1 MATKSRPGADLSSS
15 LDGWDVAEASGDML
29 AGWDDDPSS
38 ALEAPSVATWS
49 AVSTGTSA
57 YAEKK
62 PRARRKPAAEKR
74 SAAAKPSSRRS
85 GSRKQDN
92 ESISTVDVDEP
103 IAAPQMD
110 PSADASPSAVDSIV
124 PVALDDGAPD
134 ADLLDVGTGVDSAVG
149 GETSNDDSLSS
160 RPALAADADSG
171 AGVGS
176 VSDSTTDH
184 ESWTPVVDEADLAID
199 GVDDLIDDSGESP
212 TADKTDAVD
221 PIAAGSFADI
231 EEPMPVNS
239 IDSGRLLGD
248 ATGGATANAPRLFE
262 APVRSQTTASA
273 PAVSRP
279 MPVNEPEP
287 IHEDSEDD
295 GLQMFLGDERDYVI
309 EQDLRSRTKAEAA
322 ARNAF
327 RLHRPGA
334 GAMRSAA
341 TFGAAAGMA
350 AVGSSP
356 QTQNGSI
363 ADLNDGGLAA
373 ASRPPIDDPD
383 GTDGVMGSSALQS
396 AETMRSSLGG
406 DPTGD
411 YPQGSF
417 SDGSSDPGTVP
428 AGNGYG
434 GYGAEIA
441 DGSQAD
447 ALAALDYDGLLNDM
461 NADNSGDYLNVDSPS
476 VIDGDEADED
486 EAGSAGCIDD
496 DLEEERSPE
505 EYAERIASLSKSAP
519 SQPIEDPVR
528 GLQDEDIEAASP
540 ADDQR
545 DDDGP
550 TDVDK
555 GNGKPSLKD
564 KFHAFIA
571 QAKSEIGASSDD
583 EPNGGDDGDGMAGKP
598 SRKSKKKPAEA
609 PAQNEAKGR
618 GPLSAVHGVI
628 SKIRA
633 VKRAY
638 RIAAT
643 LGLVFAGLWTSLNV
657 PAAMDKGGVTGE
669 AVDEGSV
676 KVTAASWN
684 GSAVEVTLQNDS
696 EMIAHVSGSAVVKS
710 WSPSASPVSW
720 IGARVTAT
728 CEIPSTDV
736 DPGAS
741 KTVEA
746 SRCDAKP
753 TGVWHRVKATLDYE

>member
-1 MATKSRPGADLSSS
+1 MSSS

-29 AGWDDDPSS
+29 AGWDDGPSS
-38 ALEAPSVATWS
+38 APEAPSVATWS
-49 AVSTGTSA
+49 TVSTGASA
-57 YAEKK
+57 SAEKK

-92 ESISTVDVDEP
+92 ESVSTVDVGEP

-110 PSADASPSAVDSIV
+110 PSADVSPTAVDSIA

-134 ADLLDVGTGVDSAVG
+134 ADLLDVETGVDSAVG
-149 GETSNDDSLSS
+149 GETSNDGSLSS
-160 RPALAADADSG
+160 RPDLAADADSG
-171 AGVGS
+171 DGVGS

-184 ESWTPVVDEADLAID
+184 KYWVPVVDEDDLAID
-199 GVDDLIDDSGESP
+199 GVGDLIDDSGESS

-221 PIAAGSFADI
+221 SIAAGSFADI

-248 ATGGATANAPRLFE
+248 AAGGATANAHHRFE
-262 APVRSQTTASA
+262 EPVRSQSTASA

-279 MPVNEPEP
+279 MPVSEPEP

-309 EQDLRSRTKAEAA
+309 EQDLRSRIKAEAA

-327 RLHRPGA
+327 RLHRP
-334 GAMRSAA
+334 
-341 TFGAAAGMA
+341 GAAAGMA

-373 ASRPPIDDPD
+373 ASRPTIDDSD

-417 SDGSSDPGTVP
+417 SDCSSDHGTVP
-428 AGNGYG
+428 AGSGYG

-447 ALAALDYDGLLNDM
+447 ASPALDYDGLLNDM

-496 DLEEERSPE
+496 DLEEEERSPE

-528 GLQDEDIEAASP
+528 GLQDEDIKDAAP
-540 ADDQR
+540 ADD
-545 DDDGP
+545 DGS

-583 EPNGGDDGDGMAGKP
+583 EPNGGDDDDGTVGKP
-598 SRKSKKKPAEA
+598 SRKSKKKPVEA

-628 SKIRA
+628 SKIRT

-657 PAAMDKGGVTGE
+657 PAAMDKGGATGE

-676 KVTAASWN
+676 KVAAASWN
-684 GSAVEVTLQNDS
+684 GSTVEVTLQNDS

-728 CEIPSTDV
+728 CEIPATDV

>member
-1 MATKSRPGADLSSS
+1 MSSS
-15 LDGWDVAEASGDML
+15 LDGWDVAEANGDML
-29 AGWDDDPSS
+29 AGWDDGPSS
-38 ALEAPSVATWS
+38 APEASSAATWS
-49 AVSTGTSA
+49 AVSADESESA
-57 YAEKK
+57 GKK
-62 PRARRKPAAEKR
+62 PRARRKPAAVKR
-74 SAAAKPSSRRS
+74 SAAAKPGSRRS
-85 GSRKQDN
+85 GSRKQDDDPT
-92 ESISTVDVDEP
+92 STVDIVELS
-103 IAAPQMD
+103 AAPQMD
-110 PSADASPSAVDSIV
+110 PSADAYPAAVDPIV

-134 ADLLDVGTGVDSAVG
+134 AGLLDVETGADSAVG
-149 GETSNDDSLSS
+149 DETSSDDSLSS
-160 RPALAADADSG
+160 RPDLAADAS
-171 AGVGS
+171 VGS

-184 ESWTPVVDEADLAID
+184 ESWTPVVDEDDLAID
-199 GVDDLIDDSGESP
+199 GVDDLIDDSGGSP
-212 TADKTDAVD
+212 AADKTDAVG
-221 PIAAGSFADI
+221 PIAAGSFAEI
-231 EEPMPVNS
+231 EEQMPVS
-239 IDSGRLLGD
+239 SVDSSRLLGG
-248 ATGGATANAPRLFE
+248 ATGGATADTPHRFE
-262 APVRSQTTASA
+262 APVRRQTTASA
-273 PAVSRP
+273 TAVSRP
-279 MPVNEPEP
+279 MPVSEPEP

-334 GAMRSAA
+334 GAIRSAERGSTA
-341 TFGAAAGMA
+341 SGAAAGMA

-356 QTQNGSI
+356 QTQNGGI
-363 ADLNDGGLAA
+363 ADLNDGSLAA
-373 ASRPPIDDPD
+373 ASRPMVDCPD
-383 GTDGVMGSSALQS
+383 GTDSDMSFSALQS
-396 AETMRSSLGG
+396 AETMQSALGG

-428 AGNGYG
+428 AGS
-434 GYGAEIA
+434 GYGAGIA
-441 DGSQAD
+441 DGSQDD
-447 ALAALDYDGLLNDM
+447 ASPALDYDDLLNDM

-486 EAGSAGCIDD
+486 EAVSAGRMDD

-519 SQPIEDPVR
+519 SQPIEDPAQ
-528 GLQDEDIEAASP
+528 GLQDKDIEDAAR
-540 ADDQR
+540 ADDDQQA
-545 DDDGP
+545 DDGS

-564 KFHAFIA
+564 KFHALIA
-571 QAKSEIGASSDD
+571 QAKSEIGASSGDG
-583 EPNGGDDGDGMAGKP
+583 PNGGDDGDGTAGKP

-633 VKRAY
+633 VKRSY

-657 PAAMDKGGVTGE
+657 PAAMDRGGATGE
-669 AVDEGSV
+669 VVDEGSV
-676 KVTAASWN
+676 KVAAARWT
-684 GSAVEVTLQNDS
+684 GSGVEVTLRNDS
-696 EMIAHVSGSAVVKS
+696 EMVAHVSGSAVVKS

-728 CEIPSTDV
+728 CRIPSTDV

-746 SRCDAKP
+746 SRCDAEP
-753 TGVWHRVKATLDYE
+753 TGVWHRVKATLEYE

>member
-1 MATKSRPGADLSSS
+1 MAAKGRPGADLSSS

-29 AGWDDDPSS
+29 AGWDDGPSS
-38 ALEAPSVATWS
+38 ASEASSVATWS
-49 AVSTGTSA
+49 AVPDDGSA
-57 YAEKK
+57 SAEKK
-62 PRARRKPAAEKR
+62 PRARRKPAAVKR
-74 SAAAKPSSRRS
+74 SAAAKHSSRRS
-85 GSRKQDN
+85 GSRKQDD
-92 ESISTVDVDEP
+92 ESASTVDIVEP
-103 IAAPQMD
+103 TAAPQMD
-110 PSADASPSAVDSIV
+110 PSADASPAAVDPIV

-134 ADLLDVGTGVDSAVG
+134 AGLLDVETGAYSAVCE
-149 GETSNDDSLSS
+149 ETSNDDALSI
-160 RPALAADADSG
+160 RPDLAADAGG

-184 ESWTPVVDEADLAID
+184 ESWTPVADEDDLAID
-199 GVDDLIDDSGESP
+199 GADDLIDDSGESS

-221 PIAAGSFADI
+221 SIAAGSFADI

-239 IDSGRLLGD
+239 VDSSRLLGD
-248 ATGGATANAPRLFE
+248 ATGGATADAPHRFE
-262 APVRSQTTASA
+262 APGRSQTTASA

-279 MPVNEPEP
+279 MPVSEPEP

-341 TFGAAAGMA
+341 AFGAAAGMA
-350 AVGSSP
+350 AVGSSL
-356 QTQNGSI
+356 QTQNGGI

-373 ASRPPIDDPD
+373 ASRPTIDDPD
-383 GTDGVMGSSALQS
+383 EADGVMGSNALQS
-396 AETMRSSLGG
+396 AETMRSTLGG
-406 DPTGD
+406 DPTGA

-417 SDGSSDPGTVP
+417 SDDSSDPGTVP
-428 AGNGYG
+428 AGSWYG
-434 GYGAEIA
+434 GYGAGIA

-447 ALAALDYDGLLNDM
+447 ASPALDYDGLLNDM

-486 EAGSAGCIDD
+486 EAGSAGRIDD

-505 EYAERIASLSKSAP
+505 EYAERIASLSKSTP
-519 SQPIEDPVR
+519 SQPIEDPAQR
-528 GLQDEDIEAASP
+528 SQDEDIEAAAHAGDDQQ
-540 ADDQR
+540 ADD
-545 DDDGP
+545 GS

-571 QAKSEIGASSDD
+571 QAKSEIGVSSDD
-583 EPNGGDDGDGMAGKP
+583 ESNGGDDGHGTAGKP

-628 SKIRA
+628 SKIRT

-657 PAAMDKGGVTGE
+657 PAAMDRGGATGE

-676 KVTAASWN
+676 KVAAARWT
-684 GSAVEVTLQNDS
+684 GSGVEVTLRNDS
-696 EMIAHVSGSAVVKS
+696 EMVAHVSGRAVVKS

-746 SRCDAKP
+746 SKCDAKP
-753 TGVWHRVKATLDYE
+753 TGVWRRVKATLEYE

>member
-1 MATKSRPGADLSSS
+1 MATKRGPGADLSSS

-29 AGWDDDPSS
+29 AGWDDGPSS
-38 ALEAPSVATWS
+38 ASEASSVATWS
-49 AVSTGTSA
+49 AVPDDGSA
-57 YAEKK
+57 SAEKK
-62 PRARRKPAAEKR
+62 PRARRKPAAVKR

-92 ESISTVDVDEP
+92 ESTSTVDIGEP

-110 PSADASPSAVDSIV
+110 PSADASPAAVDSIV

-134 ADLLDVGTGVDSAVG
+134 ADLLDVETGADSAVV
-149 GETSNDDSLSS
+149 GETSNDGSLSS
-160 RPALAADADSG
+160 RPDLAADADSG
-171 AGVGS
+171 TGVGS

-199 GVDDLIDDSGESP
+199 GVDDLIDDSGESS

-221 PIAAGSFADI
+221 SMAAGSFADI

-248 ATGGATANAPRLFE
+248 AAGAATANVPHRFE
-262 APVRSQTTASA
+262 TPVRSQSTASA

-279 MPVNEPEP
+279 MPVSEPEP

-309 EQDLRSRTKAEAA
+309 ERDLRSRTKAEAA

-334 GAMRSAA
+334 GAMRSAP

-373 ASRPPIDDPD
+373 ASRPTIDDPD

-417 SDGSSDPGTVP
+417 IDGSSDPGTVP
-428 AGNGYG
+428 AGSGYG
-434 GYGAEIA
+434 GYGAEIV

-447 ALAALDYDGLLNDM
+447 DSPALDYDGLLNDM

-519 SQPIEDPVR
+519 SQPIEDPVQR
-528 GLQDEDIEAASP
+528 LQDEDTEAASP
-540 ADDQR
+540 ADDDQR
-545 DDDGP
+545 DDGS

-555 GNGKPSLKD
+555 GNGKSSLKD
-564 KFHAFIA
+564 KFHALIA

-583 EPNGGDDGDGMAGKP
+583 EPNGGDDDDGTAGKP

-628 SKIRA
+628 SKIRT

-638 RIAAT
+638 RIAVT

-657 PAAMDKGGVTGE
+657 PAAMDKGGATGE

-676 KVTAASWN
+676 KVAAASWN

-728 CEIPSTDV
+728 CEIPATDV

-741 KTVEA
+741 KTVKA

-753 TGVWHRVKATLDYE
+753 TGVWRRVKATLDYE

>member
-1 MATKSRPGADLSSS
+1 
-15 LDGWDVAEASGDML
+15 
-29 AGWDDDPSS
+29 
-38 ALEAPSVATWS
+38 
-49 AVSTGTSA
+49 
-57 YAEKK
+57 
-62 PRARRKPAAEKR
+62 
-74 SAAAKPSSRRS
+74 
-85 GSRKQDN
+85 
-92 ESISTVDVDEP
+92 
-103 IAAPQMD
+103 
-110 PSADASPSAVDSIV
+110 
-124 PVALDDGAPD
+124 
-134 ADLLDVGTGVDSAVG
+134 
-149 GETSNDDSLSS
+149 
-160 RPALAADADSG
+160 
-171 AGVGS
+171 
-176 VSDSTTDH
+176 
-184 ESWTPVVDEADLAID
+184 
-199 GVDDLIDDSGESP
+199 
-212 TADKTDAVD
+212 
-221 PIAAGSFADI
+221 
-231 EEPMPVNS
+231 MPVS
-239 IDSGRLLGD
+239 
-248 ATGGATANAPRLFE
+248 
-262 APVRSQTTASA
+262 
-273 PAVSRP
+273 
-279 MPVNEPEP
+279 EPEP

-309 EQDLRSRTKAEAA
+309 ERDLRSRTKAEAA

-334 GAMRSAA
+334 GAMRSAP
-341 TFGAAAGMA
+341 TFSAASGAAAGMA

-373 ASRPPIDDPD
+373 ASRPTIDDPD

-417 SDGSSDPGTVP
+417 IDGSSDPGTVP
-428 AGNGYG
+428 AGSGYG
-434 GYGAEIA
+434 GYGAEIV

-447 ALAALDYDGLLNDM
+447 DSPALDYDGLLNDM

-519 SQPIEDPVR
+519 SQPIEDPVQR
-528 GLQDEDIEAASP
+528 LQYEDTEAASP
-540 ADDQR
+540 ADDDQR
-545 DDDGP
+545 DDGS

-555 GNGKPSLKD
+555 GNGKSSLKD
-564 KFHAFIA
+564 KFHALIA

-583 EPNGGDDGDGMAGKP
+583 EPNGGDDDDGTAGKP

-628 SKIRA
+628 SKIRT

-638 RIAAT
+638 RIAVT

-657 PAAMDKGGVTGE
+657 PAAMDKGGATGE

-676 KVTAASWN
+676 KVAAASWN

-728 CEIPSTDV
+728 CEIPATDV

-741 KTVEA
+741 KTVKA

-753 TGVWHRVKATLDYE
+753 TGIWHRVKATLEYE

>member
-1 MATKSRPGADLSSS
+1 MSSS

-29 AGWDDDPSS
+29 AGWDDGPSS
-38 ALEAPSVATWS
+38 APEASSAATWS
-49 AVSTGTSA
+49 AVSADESESA
-57 YAEKK
+57 GKK
-62 PRARRKPAAEKR
+62 PRARRKPAAVKR
-74 SAAAKPSSRRS
+74 SAAAKPGRRRS
-85 GSRKQDN
+85 GSRKQDD
-92 ESISTVDVDEP
+92 ESASTVDIVEP
-103 IAAPQMD
+103 SAAPQMD
-110 PSADASPSAVDSIV
+110 PSADAYPATVDPIV

-134 ADLLDVGTGVDSAVG
+134 AGLLDVETGVDSAVG
-149 GETSNDDSLSS
+149 GGGETSSDDSLSS
-160 RPALAADADSG
+160 RPDLAADAGS
-171 AGVGS
+171 GS

-184 ESWTPVVDEADLAID
+184 ESWTPVVDEDDLAID
-199 GVDDLIDDSGESP
+199 GVDDLIDDSGGSP

-231 EEPMPVNS
+231 EEQMPVS
-239 IDSGRLLGD
+239 SVDSSRLLGD
-248 ATGGATANAPRLFE
+248 ATGGATADTPHRFE
-262 APVRSQTTASA
+262 VPVRQQITASA

-279 MPVNEPEP
+279 MPVSEPEP

-334 GAMRSAA
+334 GAVRSAERGSTA
-341 TFGAAAGMA
+341 SGAAAGMA

-356 QTQNGSI
+356 RTQNGGM
-363 ADLNDGGLAA
+363 ADLDDGGLAA
-373 ASRPPIDDPD
+373 ASRPMIDDAD
-383 GTDGVMGSSALQS
+383 GTDGGMGFSALQS
-396 AETMRSSLGG
+396 AETMQSALGG
-406 DPTGD
+406 DPTED

-428 AGNGYG
+428 AGSGYG
-434 GYGAEIA
+434 GYGAGIA

-447 ALAALDYDGLLNDM
+447 ASPALDYDSLLNDM
-461 NADNSGDYLNVDSPS
+461 NADNSGDYLNVNSPS

-486 EAGSAGCIDD
+486 EAVSAGRMDD
-496 DLEEERSPE
+496 DFEEERSPE

-519 SQPIEDPVR
+519 SQPIEDPAQ
-528 GLQDEDIEAASP
+528 GLQDEDIEDAAH
-540 ADDQR
+540 ADDDQHA
-545 DDDGP
+545 DDGS

-571 QAKSEIGASSDD
+571 QAKSEIGARSGDG
-583 EPNGGDDGDGMAGKP
+583 PNGGDDGDGTPGKP

-628 SKIRA
+628 NKIHA

-657 PAAMDKGGVTGE
+657 PAAMDRGGATGE

-676 KVTAASWN
+676 KVAAARWT
-684 GSAVEVTLQNDS
+684 GSGVEVTLRNDS
-696 EMIAHVSGSAVVKS
+696 EMVAHVSGSAVVKS
-710 WSPSASPVSW
+710 WSPSASPASW

-728 CEIPSTDV
+728 CELPATDV

-741 KTVEA
+741 KTVET

-753 TGVWHRVKATLDYE
+753 TGVWHRVKATLEYE